1 MTEARTDGAGACVTT
16 SGAGSG
22 ATSGAGCG
30 VAPGEDP
37 DSLSCLMAQAALGHR
52 VLLAALLAEIGL
64 YPGQDRVLNA
74 LWANGPMS
82 QNRLAAAVGIDMST
96 MTKSLQRLERGG
108 FVSRAPSPGNRRVSV
123 VSTTPEG
130 DALRPEVR
138 RVEEELHRRLSDGLT
153 PEQVETLRALL
164 GAVRRNVC
172 RETAASPLPAAE
184 LPAAFTASR
193 QPAV

>member
-1 MTEARTDGAGACVTT
+1 MREAWTDGVEACGTT
-16 SGAGSG
+16 SA
-22 ATSGAGCG
+22 AGAGCG
-30 VAPGEDP
+30 GAPGEDP

-96 MTKSLQRLERGG
+96 MTKSLQRLERSG
-108 FVSRAPSPGNRRVSV
+108 FVSRAPSPRNRRISV
-123 VSTTPEG
+123 VSTTPKG
-130 DALRPEVR
+130 DTLRAEVR

-153 PEQVETLRALL
+153 PEQVETLRSLL
-164 GAVRRNVC
+164 GVVRRNVC
-172 RETAASPLPAAE
+172 RETAPSPLPAAE
-184 LPAAFTASR
+184 LPGTGLREADPPATVAASR
-193 QPAV
+193 

>member
-1 MTEARTDGAGACVTT
+1 
-16 SGAGSG
+16 
-22 ATSGAGCG
+22 
-30 VAPGEDP
+30 EDP

-74 LWANGPMS
+74 LWTNGPMS

-96 MTKSLQRLERGG
+96 MTKSLQRLERSG
-108 FVSRAPSPGNRRVSV
+108 FVSRAPSPRNRRVSV

-130 DALRPEVR
+130 DTLRAEVR

-153 PEQVETLRALL
+153 PEQVETLRSLL
-164 GAVRRNVC
+164 GVVRRNVC
-172 RETAASPLPAAE
+172 RETAPSPLPAAE
-184 LPAAFTASR
+184 LPGAERREADPPATVAASR
-193 QPAV
+193 

>member
-1 MTEARTDGAGACVTT
+1 MTETRTGGAGACGTT
-16 SGAGSG
+16 AGAGSG
-22 ATSGAGCG
+22 SGCG
-30 VAPGEDP
+30 AAPGEDP

-108 FVSRAPSPGNRRVSV
+108 LVSRAPSPGNRRISV

-153 PEQVETLRALL
+153 PEQVETLRSLL
-164 GAVRRNVC
+164 GVVRRNIC
-172 RETAASPLPAAE
+172 RETASSPLSGTE
-184 LPAAFTASR
+184 LPVTVTASR
-193 QPAV
+193 